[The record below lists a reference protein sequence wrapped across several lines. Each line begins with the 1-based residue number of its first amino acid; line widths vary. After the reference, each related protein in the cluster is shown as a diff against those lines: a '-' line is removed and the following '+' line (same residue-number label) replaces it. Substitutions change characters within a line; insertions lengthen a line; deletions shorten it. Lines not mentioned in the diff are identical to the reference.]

1 MLFRSV
7 NLRFTASGTLTAL
20 STDPKGGSKYNF
32 DTSSLPAGKL
42 TVKVG
47 GSGQTGGSGQIGGSE
62 QTMDLKPKEQ
72 TGSAQPV
79 SNLNSLTTRLK
90 QMFSSFW
97 KR

>member
-1 MLFRSV
+1 M
-7 NLRFTASGTLTAL
+7 NIRFTASGTLTAL
-20 STDPKGGSKYNF
+20 STNPNRNSQYNF

-72 TGSAQPV
+72 TESIQSV
-79 SNLNSLTTRLK
+79 SKPSLTTRLK